1 MKPCTYEKHKLISF
15 TSSNGTITSY
25 LCCWF
30 SRIKKNAFSLCPV
43 WLASVASYR
52 GWGIWGMASASTQS
66 AQKEDCS
73 FLKHVN
79 SEYSIGLQGNHLS
92 VFQFCDSCPE
102 TTYAIVWLIL
112 CPYILVGK
120 GCRICR
126 AGVICPELLCERRRV
141 LWTRV
146 VQAKLKANVGAMN
159 PFIFGSW
166 WFESLRKRLGIQ
178 EHLMM

>member
-66 AQKEDCS
+66 AQKKIVLFWNTSIVNTRLGCKGTICLS
-73 FLKHVN
+73 FSFVIAVQKLPMVDIM
-79 SEYSIGLQGNHLS
+79 SIYIGGEGVQNLQSRGYLS
-92 VFQFCDSCPE
+92 
-102 TTYAIVWLIL
+102 
-112 CPYILVGK
+112 
-120 GCRICR
+120 R
-126 AGVICPELLCERRRV
+126 AFMWKEAV

-178 EHLMM
+178 EYSMM

>member
-1 MKPCTYEKHKLISF
+1 MPHNLVSLNLCLLWRFTHFLGVRFDRMKPCTYEKHKLISF

-79 SEYSIGLQGNHLS
+79 SEYTIGLQGNHLS

-102 TTYAIVWLIL
+102 TTYGWYYVHIYWWGRGAGSAEQGLFVQSF
-112 CPYILVGK
+112 YVK
-120 GCRICR
+120 GGGCY
-126 AGVICPELLCERRRV
+126 GQGLSKP
-141 LWTRV
+141 
-146 VQAKLKANVGAMN
+146 N
-159 PFIFGSW
+159 
-166 WFESLRKRLGIQ
+166 
-178 EHLMM
+178 